1 VTCKAA
7 IFKVPNGAAP
17 KKLTPIPVTKA
28 KKMPTYLFPCMK
40 IIKIEFETK
49 LGRKAKRVIWQVMF
63 AKLGVVSGNFY

>member
-1 VTCKAA
+1 
-7 IFKVPNGAAP
+7 
-17 KKLTPIPVTKA
+17 
-28 KKMPTYLFPCMK
+28 MK